1 LLPYR
6 LPSINSKLGSTA
18 NIDNYKRVQECL
30 GILINLPKKK
40 YQEKIKKLRYF
51 AKKN

>member
-18 NIDNYKRVQECL
+18 NIDNYKRVQEVI
-30 GILINLPKKK
+30 GILRK
-40 YQEKIKKLRYF
+40 YQLKNIKLRDF
-51 AKKN
+51 AKKLNQ